1 MYRIFIGG
9 LLMEANSFN
18 PVFSTRE
25 TFTCTLEGETLSQMK
40 GTSLEMGGVFDTL
53 EKQPDVEIVPGFY
66 AQACTSGPVKGTE
79 FTYLSQR
86 LFRSLEA
93 AGKVD
98 GVLLV
103 LHGAMQSE
111 NIDDCEGYIISQV
124 RQIVGDDVPVCAS
137 FDFHAL
143 VTTQMVQGLDGA
155 SGYFTYPHVDH
166 FETGVRACNALLEL
180 LRSGEGVYRI
190 CHRIPMIM
198 SCENSNTI
206 DSPMVPAMEMF
217 QQLLHSEGVCSGS
230 IFMAQPWLD
239 SPQLGC
245 SVCIFARGEDHRQA
259 LTEKVD
265 GILTYLWEHREEFYP
280 PMPKIDQALEKIRHM
295 AKPVILVDY
304 GDVPNAG
311 GTGDGSVVLEAL
323 LKADLPETSVVV
335 VADQEST
342 DLAEKIGVG
351 GEGLFHIGGFGKPG
365 EFNQR
370 IPVKATVLK
379 LNPEPFVHLGP
390 AQKGFISN
398 PGMRAL
404 LKSGNVYII
413 LCRRVC
419 ISHDRNMLLTM
430 GLDPTKMDI
439 ISMRATHSFMSTYA
453 GVYGSWIYVDTPGF
467 SARSMKDLPFR
478 RCGRPIYPLDDI
490 RELHIIDA
498 LDGTVSPERTG
509 A

>member
-18 PVFSTRE
+18 PVLSTRE
-25 TFTCTLEGETLSQMK
+25 TFTCTLEGEDLSQMR

-66 AQACTSGPVKGTE
+66 AQACTSGPVKGSE

-86 LFRSLEA
+86 LFHSLA
-93 AGKVD
+93 SAGKVD

-111 NIDDCEGYIISQV
+111 NVDDCEGYIISHV
-124 RQIVGDDVPVCAS
+124 REIVGTNVPICSS

-143 VTTQMVQGLDGA
+143 ITTQMVQGLDGA
-155 SGYFTYPHVDH
+155 SGYFTYPHIDH

-180 LRSGEGVYRI
+180 LRSGQDIYKI

-206 DSPMVPAMEMF
+206 DSPMVPAMNMF
-217 QQLLHSEGVCSGS
+217 QDLLHSAGVCSGS

-239 SPQLGC
+239 SPELGC
-245 SVCIFARGEDHRQA
+245 SICIFAKGEENRQSI
-259 LTEKVD
+259 TEKID
-265 GILTYLWEHREEFYP
+265 AILTYLWDYREAFYP
-280 PMPKIDQALEKIRHM
+280 SMPKIDEALKEIKHM

-311 GTGDGSVVLEAL
+311 GTGDGSVVLDAL
-323 LKADLPETSVVV
+323 LKAKLSEPSVVV

-342 DLAEKIGVG
+342 DLAEKVGIG
-351 GEGLFHIGGFGKPG
+351 GEALFHIGGFGSPG

-379 LNPEPFVHLGP
+379 LNSEPFVHLGP
-390 AQKGFISN
+390 AQKGFVSN

-419 ISHDRNMLLTM
+419 ISHDQNMLLTM
-430 GLDPTKMDI
+430 GLDPQKMGI

-467 SARSMKDLPFR
+467 SARNMKSLPFR
-478 RCGRPIYPLDDI
+478 HCRRPIYPLDNI
-490 RELHIIDA
+490 PQLCIIDV
-498 LDGTVSPERTG
+498 LDSSGIQENTVK
-509 A
+509 

>member
-1 MYRIFIGG
+1 
-9 LLMEANSFN
+9 MEANSFN

-66 AQACTSGPVKGTE
+66 AQACTSGPVKGTD

-280 PMPKIDQALEKIRHM
+280 PMPKIDQALEK
-295 AKPVILVDY
+295 
-304 GDVPNAG
+304 
-311 GTGDGSVVLEAL
+311 SVTWPSRSFWWITAMFPMQ
-323 LKADLPETSVVV
+323 AAP
-335 VADQEST
+335 
-342 DLAEKIGVG
+342 
-351 GEGLFHIGGFGKPG
+351 
-365 EFNQR
+365 
-370 IPVKATVLK
+370 ATA
-379 LNPEPFVHLGP
+379 PW
-390 AQKGFISN
+390 
-398 PGMRAL
+398 
-404 LKSGNVYII
+404 
-413 LCRRVC
+413 C
-419 ISHDRNMLLTM
+419 
-430 GLDPTKMDI
+430 
-439 ISMRATHSFMSTYA
+439 
-453 GVYGSWIYVDTPGF
+453 W
-467 SARSMKDLPFR
+467 
-478 RCGRPIYPLDDI
+478 RPC
-490 RELHIIDA
+490 
-498 LDGTVSPERTG
+498 
-509 A
+509 